1 MMDRLIK
8 GEAATSY
15 GCGCGGCDGDG
26 GFYCCSCCS
35 SSSSVE
41 EDLEEARKAVM
52 EAVEILK
59 KVDERDA
66 EDLLCCVGV
75 CGIWG

>member
-1 MMDRLIK
+1 MDRVIK
-8 GEAATSY
+8 GEATSY
-15 GCGCGGCDGDG
+15 GCGCGCDGGG
-26 GFYCCSCCS
+26 GFYCSCSCCS

>member
-1 MMDRLIK
+1 MDRLIK

-15 GCGCGGCDGDG
+15 GCGYGCDGG
-26 GFYCCSCCS
+26 GLYCSSCC

-66 EDLLCCVGV
+66 EDLLSCVGV

>member
-1 MMDRLIK
+1 MDRLIK
-8 GEAATSY
+8 GEATSY
-15 GCGCGGCDGDG
+15 GCGGCDGG
-26 GFYCCSCCS
+26 GFSCSCCC
-35 SSSSVE
+35 SVE

-66 EDLLCCVGV
+66 EDLLSCVGV